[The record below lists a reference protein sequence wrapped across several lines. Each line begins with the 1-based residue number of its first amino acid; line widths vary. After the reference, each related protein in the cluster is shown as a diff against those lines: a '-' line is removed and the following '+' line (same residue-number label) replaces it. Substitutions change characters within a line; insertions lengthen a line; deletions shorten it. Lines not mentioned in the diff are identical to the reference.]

1 MAGYKVLTI
10 TDKNE
15 TVTDSCR
22 FLKEMV
28 VVLDVGKNH
37 LQPIVKIKLYK
48 SSVRINTPYGFEV
61 SHHAHIPTEAG
72 PCMPSKV
79 WSMSEGEA
87 VSKAISKVKN
97 HIKTAIGTGHQ
108 PSSNWLPSNLSSRH

>member
-1 MAGYKVLTI
+1 MADYKVLTI

-48 SSVRINTPYGFEV
+48 SSVRILCT
-61 SHHAHIPTEAG
+61 
-72 PCMPSKV
+72 
-79 WSMSEGEA
+79 
-87 VSKAISKVKN
+87 
-97 HIKTAIGTGHQ
+97 
-108 PSSNWLPSNLSSRH
+108 